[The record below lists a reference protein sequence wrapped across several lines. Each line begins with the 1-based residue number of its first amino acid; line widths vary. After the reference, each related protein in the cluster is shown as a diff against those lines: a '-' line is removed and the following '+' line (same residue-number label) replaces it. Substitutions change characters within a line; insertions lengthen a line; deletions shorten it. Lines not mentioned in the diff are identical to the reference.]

1 MPWFRLDDSFDTHPK
16 ILMAGNEAIGLYI
29 RCGTYAAR
37 NLTDGAVPRDIAV
50 LYGAETPRTL
60 SDGCTETLA
69 GTLVRSGLWHR
80 ARTGWII
87 HDYLD
92 YNPSREE
99 VLSKRKIRA
108 EAGRIGG
115 VASGKARSKPE
126 AKRSPSVEPP
136 ARPGL
141 TNTGLTEPGTRADGW
156 RPPSRRPD
164 SRPVKEVLELPE
176 GHRPAS
182 AEGKAA
188 AIAAAKR
195 ALGKP
200 P

>member
-16 ILMAGNEAIGLYI
+16 VLMAGNEAVGLYI

-37 NLTDGAVPRDIAV
+37 NLTDGFVGEEIV
-50 LYGAETPRTL
+50 LLYG
-60 SDGCTETLA
+60 SDSLA
-69 GTLVRSGLWHR
+69 ATLVRVGLWHR
-80 ARTGWII
+80 ARGGWMI

-99 VLSKRKIRA
+99 VLSKRRIRA

-126 AKRSPSVEPP
+126 AKRSPTVEPP
-136 ARPGL
+136 ARPDNRGSVV
-141 TNTGLTEPGTRADGW
+141 TEANGRARG
-156 RPPSRRPD
+156 RGHPST
-164 SRPVKEVLELPE
+164 RPVGEVLREATA
-176 GHRPAS
+176 HRD
-182 AEGKAA
+182 
-188 AIAAAKR
+188 I
-195 ALGKP
+195 P